1 MESYSVS
8 NRVSPRTIWGEAI
21 SGIVQRPGRAALTA
35 LGTVIGIT
43 VFITVLALTSSASLQ
58 VSRQFDLQEA
68 TLLRVTQEPA
78 EHSDVGKL
86 YFPMDSPVRSAQID
100 GVTTAALTW
109 NFLKVPVTSGARTV
123 NVSVRATT
131 SEIDELAQA
140 SFTKGKGL
148 DPGHDARASRVAV
161 IGTAVA
167 SDLRISGLERS
178 PAIIIDGVPFTVIG
192 IIGDTARLPDL
203 LSTVLIPATTA
214 REIWNDPNSEVI
226 TFYVGVRPGA
236 ANVVAEQLP
245 FALSPTKPEVLKVK
259 TPPDPKGL
267 RQSIDKQL
275 SGLFLMLAAVC
286 LVIGIIGIANTAF
299 VAVMERT
306 GEIGLRRAMGARPG
320 HIALQFIMEAAVLGL
335 LGGLVGTSL
344 GVLLVVIISAG
355 LGWTAAVPPLL
366 LPLGP
371 ITGLLS
377 GIVGG
382 LLPARR
388 ASTIEPVA
396 ALRS

>member
-1 MESYSVS
+1 MGSYSVS

-35 LGTVIGIT
+35 LGTVIGVT

-68 TLLRVTQEPA
+68 TLVRVKQEP
-78 EHSDVGKL
+78 ETPSDVGEL
-86 YFPMDSPVRSAQID
+86 YFPMDSPDRSAKID

-109 NFLKVPVTSGARTV
+109 GFRGLPVTSGARKIGTTV
-123 NVSVRATT
+123 LATT

-140 SFTKGKGL
+140 SFKSGKGL
-148 DPGHDARASRVAV
+148 DPGHQARASRVAV
-161 IGTAVA
+161 IGAALA

-178 PAIIIDGVPFTVIG
+178 PAILIDGVPFTVIG
-192 IIGDTARLPDL
+192 IISDTARLPEL
-203 LSTVLIPATTA
+203 LSAVLIPATTA
-214 REIWNDPNSEVI
+214 RELWHDPKSDAV
-226 TFYVGVRPGA
+226 TFYVGVRAGA
-236 ANVVAEQLP
+236 ANVVADQLP
-245 FALSPTKPEVLKVK
+245 IALSPTQPELFGVK
-259 TPPDPKGL
+259 RPPNPDGL

-335 LGGLVGTSL
+335 LGGLVGTSV

-355 LGWTAAVPPLL
+355 LGWTAAVPTLL

-371 ITGLLS
+371 VTGLVS
-377 GIVGG
+377 GILGG

-396 ALRS
+396 ALRN